1 MALRTLLVSLLAL
14 LALLAVACQGPTD
27 GAIDEPGAVVLPIG
41 GADAEG
47 VLRRA
52 VSEEFAPALEAI
64 RIAIEEGDDVV
75 ARRAL
80 QYLFARQPDGRTLE
94 LALAFERILDGRLR
108 CGWLDLDLEATELPE
123 VGPAQY
129 RLDLLVTNTGPLPLA
144 LRSGGAR
151 LVVRQNAV
159 GPNGS
164 DQRGSRRDAVPFPE
178 QLELA
183 AGQCLRLEVAGLALE
198 PPPAVLAFASTLR
211 LEVLPGEFVEPDG
224 RYLPAQQLEDPTLEI
239 VRLAG
244 YLPVQAVE
252 PQELADYVAEGKL
265 FVPALLERAVRIA
278 PERRGEALDLLT
290 PLVDRLDIVE
300 LELLVPALRWLT
312 GTGAPGGSPETWRG
326 WMKAR
331 AGRVE
336 ARPEPDWNRL
346 KLPSR

>member
-1 MALRTLLVSLLAL
+1 MALRTLLAPLLAL
-14 LALLAVACQGPTD
+14 LLAACQAPSD
-27 GAIDEPGAVVLPIG
+27 GAIGDHGSVVLPIG
-41 GADAEG
+41 GTEAE
-47 VLRRA
+47 RDFA
-52 VSEEFAPALEAI
+52 FAIPEEFAPALEAI
-64 RIAIEEGDDVV
+64 RIAIEAGDDVV

-80 QYLFARQPDGRTLE
+80 QYLFARQPEGRTLE

-108 CGWLDLDLEATELPE
+108 CEWLDLDLEATELPD

-129 RLDLLVTNTGPLPLA
+129 SLELLVTNTGPLPLV

-151 LVVRQNAV
+151 LVVHQYAV
-159 GPNGS
+159 DPNGS

-183 AGQCLRLEVAGLALE
+183 SGQTLRLEVARLALE

-211 LEVLPGEFVEPDG
+211 LEVMPGEFVEPDG
-224 RYLPAQQLEDPTLEI
+224 RYLPAQEVEEPTLEI

-244 YLPVQAVE
+244 YLSAQAVE
-252 PQELADYVAEGKL
+252 PQALADYVAEGRL
-265 FVPALLERAVRIA
+265 FVPALLERAVRIP

-290 PLVDRLDIVE
+290 PLIDRLDIVE
-300 LELLVPALRWLT
+300 LELLVPALRWLAGT
-312 GTGAPGGSPETWRG
+312 GTPGGSPETWRG

-331 AGRVE
+331 ARRGE
-336 ARPEPDWNRL
+336 ARPAPDSDRL